1 MVYVSCGGY
10 IKPHKNMREVLE
22 FYKECSYYC
31 EGSERER
38 YMNIVMIALDNL
50 DEQEVCIND
59 GMRTCGVA
67 FDILTLTETQ
77 LETIRKG
84 FHLTPEELA
93 RFATKYK
100 ERTGK

>member
-31 EGSERER
+31 EGRERER

-50 DEQEVCIND
+50 DSQEVCISD
-59 GMRTCGVA
+59 GMNAFGVA
-67 FDILTLTETQ
+67 FDIMELTEAQ
-77 LETIRKG
+77 LATIRKG

-93 RFATKYK
+93 RFATKYN
-100 ERTGK
+100 ERRGK